1 MLSQIVKIGADATGF
16 QRVVAGTA
24 NVTNKAFA
32 SVGKE
37 ITDRF
42 LGTFAAGAVIDRITG
57 FVKDTVDYADNLGD
71 LAENLGITTEEVQ
84 RLQVAS
90 GLAGV
95 KFTKLLGVI
104 DKINAAQAQAVDGS
118 DKKAV
123 ALFARLKLD
132 PKTATAMDIMRAAI
146 NDQAAGAD
154 LLGKRFNNVANVME
168 KLKTLGPIDII
179 KDEQIKALGEANDQ
193 LDEANRKLKV
203 AGAPFVAAATQGL
216 AGFLQSVSKGGAG
229 LGGFGFFL
237 KDMFALATGGTEG
250 GVDLSALPLPMKNK
264 GNALQDAAKME
275 TPTALPL
282 ATQAD
287 AFARIGLFVGGRATG
302 DGALVRIGN
311 AQLTTLR
318 QIKSV
323 LEEANR

>member
-16 QRVVAGTA
+16 HRVVAGVA

-32 SVGKE
+32 AVGKE
-37 ITDRF
+37 ITNRF
-42 LGTFAAGAVIDRITG
+42 LGAFAAGAVIDRITG

-104 DKINAAQAQAVDGS
+104 DKINAAQAQAADGS

-123 ALFARLKLD
+123 ALFARLGLD

-179 KDEQIKALGEANDQ
+179 TQEQIDALGRANDQ
-193 LDEANRKLKV
+193 LDEAERKLKV
-203 AGAPFVAAATQGL
+203 AAATPVAAAYRTAAAGIEFSGKPG
-216 AGFLQSVSKGGAG
+216 AGFAFNQPLIGAAIFAASKAFNRYFGSNVQQAAKSTNGPSGPPPPIAAPPLSLALQS
-229 LGGFGFFL
+229 
-237 KDMFALATGGTEG
+237 DAL
-250 GVDLSALPLPMKNK
+250 S
-264 GNALQDAAKME
+264 
-275 TPTALPL
+275 
-282 ATQAD
+282 
-287 AFARIGLFVGGRATG
+287 RIGLFVGGRTSVADQMVT
-302 DGALVRIGN
+302 IGN
-311 AQLTTLR
+311 YQLSELR
-318 QIKSV
+318 AIRQSIQ
-323 LEEANR
+323 EANR